1 MKKVIVL
8 AFVAL
13 FFIACKDSNETEK
26 TTVESNENN
35 TITDTSE
42 TYLPADGDVIYTE
55 RKVRV
60 RKNGKWV
67 VADNDVTLD
76 NGVVITRNGR
86 VRKDGRERDLEDGY
100 ILNRTGDFF
109 DRSGRAIENAWD
121 ATKEGAKDA
130 GRAVKD
136 AAEKVGDK
144 TKDLLDR
151 DSTRR

>member
-13 FFIACKDSNETEK
+13 FFVACKDSNETEK

-42 TYLPADGDVIYTE
+42 TYLPEDGDVLYTDK
-55 RKVRV
+55 KVRV

-67 VADNDVTLD
+67 DADNDVTLD
-76 NGVVITRNGR
+76 NGVVVTRNGR
-86 VRKDGRERDLEDGY
+86 VRKDGRERNLEDGY
-100 ILNRTGDFF
+100 ILNKTGDFF

>member
-35 TITDTSE
+35 NITDTSE
-42 TYLPADGDVIYTE
+42 TYLPEDGDVLYTDK
-55 RKVRV
+55 KVRV

-67 VADNDVTLD
+67 DADNDVTLD

-86 VRKDGRERDLEDGY
+86 VRKDGRERNLEDGY
-100 ILNRTGDFF
+100 ILNKTGDFF

-121 ATKEGAKDA
+121 ATKEGVKDA

-151 DSTRR
+151 DITRK

>member
-8 AFVAL
+8 AFVAMS
-13 FFIACKDSNETEK
+13 FVACKDSNETEK
-26 TTVESNENN
+26 TTVESYENN

>member
-42 TYLPADGDVIYTE
+42 TYLPEDGDVLYTDK
-55 RKVRV
+55 KVRV

-67 VADNDVTLD
+67 DADNDVTLD
-76 NGVVITRNGR
+76 NGVVVTRNGR
-86 VRKDGRERDLEDGY
+86 VRKDGRERNLEDGY
-100 ILNRTGDFF
+100 ILNKTGDFF

>member
-42 TYLPADGDVIYTE
+42 TYLPEDGDVLYTDK
-55 RKVRV
+55 KVRV

-67 VADNDVTLD
+67 DADNDVILD
-76 NGVVITRNGR
+76 NGVVVTRNGR
-86 VRKDGRERDLEDGY
+86 VRKDGRERNLEDGY
-100 ILNRTGDFF
+100 ILNKTGDFF

>member
-42 TYLPADGDVIYTE
+42 TYLPEDGDVLYTDK
-55 RKVRV
+55 KVRV

-67 VADNDVTLD
+67 DADNDVILD
-76 NGVVITRNGR
+76 NGVVVTRNGR
-86 VRKDGRERDLEDGY
+86 VRKDGRERNLEDGY
-100 ILNRTGDFF
+100 ILNKTGDFF

-151 DSTRR
+151 DSTRK

>member
-42 TYLPADGDVIYTE
+42 TYLPEDGDVLYTDK
-55 RKVRV
+55 KVRV

-67 VADNDVTLD
+67 DADNDVILD
-76 NGVVITRNGR
+76 NGVVVTRNGR
-86 VRKDGRERDLEDGY
+86 VRKDGRERNLEDGY
-100 ILNRTGDFF
+100 ILNKTGDFF
-109 DRSGRAIENAWD
+109 DRSVRAIENAWD

>member
-1 MKKVIVL
+1 MKKVFVL

-35 TITDTSE
+35 NITDTSE
-42 TYLPADGDVIYTE
+42 TYLPEDGDVLYTDK
-55 RKVRV
+55 KVRV

-67 VADNDVTLD
+67 DADNDVILD
-76 NGVVITRNGR
+76 NGVVVNRNGR
-86 VRKDGRERDLEDGY
+86 VRKDGRERNLEDGY
-100 ILNRTGDFF
+100 ILNKTGDFF